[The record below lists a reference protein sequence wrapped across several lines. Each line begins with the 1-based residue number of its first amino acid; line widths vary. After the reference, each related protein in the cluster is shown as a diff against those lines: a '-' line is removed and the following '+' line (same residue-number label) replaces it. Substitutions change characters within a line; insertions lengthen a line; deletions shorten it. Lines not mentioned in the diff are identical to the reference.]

1 MPVSSIAASYGAGH
15 HKFTPGR
22 TPRKARRCAKRRLI
36 NQEALPGRWAW
47 ARRPSARS
55 RNGAA
60 SDQEGRGGTGSDV
73 VYELIGFPSAAGLDT
88 LACRHAAA
96 CLGALSG
103 GLRYARDLSAP
114 VSSLRARSSALVSMG
129 SLGLSRED
137 GISFSSRQAV

>member
-1 MPVSSIAASYGAGH
+1 MPVSSIAASYGAGP

-36 NQEALPGRWAW
+36 NQEALSGRWAW

-55 RNGAA
+55 RNGAV

-88 LACRHAAA
+88 LTCRHAAA

-103 GLRYARDLSAP
+103 GLRYARRSLSAGLI
-114 VSSLRARSSALVSMG
+114 VAGVLLSIGVYGLFGIVARG
-129 SLGLSRED
+129 
-137 GISFSSRQAV
+137 